1 MNNYMLLFIF
11 GIILANYSQIL
22 LKKATLQEYDS
33 KLREYVNPYVIIGY
47 SLFVI
52 NAGLNVIALKG
63 LSLKQASALESL
75 SYLIILVFGW
85 YFLGEKITKRKVIG
99 NIIIVIGVV
108 VFSIQ

>member
-1 MNNYMLLFIF
+1 MNNYILLYIF

-63 LSLKQASALESL
+63 VPLKQAPVLESL
-75 SYLIILVFGW
+75 SYVIILVFSW

-99 NIIIVIGVV
+99 NIIIIIGIV

>member
-1 MNNYMLLFIF
+1 MNNYVLLYIF
-11 GIILANYSQIL
+11 GIVLANYSQIL

-33 KLREYVNPYVIIGY
+33 KLKEYVNRYVIIGY

-63 LSLKQASALESL
+63 VPLNQAPVLESL
-75 SYLIILVFGW
+75 SYVIILVFGW

-99 NIIIVIGVV
+99 NIIIIIGIVIY
-108 VFSIQ
+108 SIQ

>member
-1 MNNYMLLFIF
+1 MNNYILLYIF

-63 LSLKQASALESL
+63 VPLKQAPVLESL
-75 SYLIILVFGW
+75 SYVIILVFGW
-85 YFLGEKITKRKVIG
+85 YFLGEKITKEKSLVTLLL
-99 NIIIVIGVV
+99 
-108 VFSIQ
+108 

>member
-1 MNNYMLLFIF
+1 MNNYILLYIF

-63 LSLKQASALESL
+63 VPLKQAPVLESL
-75 SYLIILVFGW
+75 SYVIILVFGW

-99 NIIIVIGVV
+99 NIIIIIGIV

>member
-1 MNNYMLLFIF
+1 MLYIF

-63 LSLKQASALESL
+63 VPLKQAPVLESL
-75 SYLIILVFGW
+75 SYVIILVFGW

-99 NIIIVIGVV
+99 NIIIIIGIV